1 MTKDITK
8 VTVADIR
15 KEAKAQAEKPK
26 KQESKTE
33 PIAIIKQD
41 DLVPMQESAE
51 AKIDEYL
58 FSYIPKKHK
67 EHILSIYKDGKNYVA
82 DIDNGKRVEGITNW
96 DSFKRAIRRAIEY

>member
-1 MTKDITK
+1 MTKEIKNIK
-8 VTVADIR
+8 VSDVKRMAKEQVENV
-15 KEAKAQAEKPK
+15 KEAK
-26 KQESKTE
+26 KQE
-33 PIAIIKQD
+33 PITIIKQD

-51 AKIDEYL
+51 PKINEYL

-96 DSFKRAIRRAIEY
+96 DSFKRAIRRAIEG